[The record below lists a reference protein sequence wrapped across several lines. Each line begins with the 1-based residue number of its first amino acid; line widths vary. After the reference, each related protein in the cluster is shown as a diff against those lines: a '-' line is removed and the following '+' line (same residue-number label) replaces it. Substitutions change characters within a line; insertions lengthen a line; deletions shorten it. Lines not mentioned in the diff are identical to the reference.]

1 MNGSLRLNFWQHGI
15 FFLVLFLVL
24 APLSFLVL
32 GSFSTARLP
41 GDFSLHTMG
50 LVNYIS
56 VYADAS
62 TLDLFANTIIYVGG
76 SAALGIVLAVT
87 LAWLV
92 ERTNM
97 PGKIF
102 LYAGVPTTLAM
113 PGMLQAMAW
122 VLLFSPRIG
131 FINIWMKDI
140 FGPGAPVIDV
150 YTLEGMI
157 CLEGVRLVP
166 TAFLMLVPLM
176 RSMDPSLEEAASVSG
191 ARPASTLRKVTLKLL
206 APALVAV
213 MIYQAMTALEVFEI
227 PGILGLPA
235 GIYVFST
242 KIYAIVR
249 TATFMPVYGQANALA
264 MVYVLIAVATTV
276 LYTRMIGR
284 AERYTIV
291 TGKGYRP
298 RQFDLGRWR
307 IPAFIAAL
315 LFLFVS
321 IVLPFV
327 VFLYASFLPF
337 LQAPSAKAFQTMTLK
352 NYRLLAE
359 YGEVGS
365 ALKNTFFMVVT
376 TATATVVLSFVVSLV
391 VVRSKFWGRKLLD
404 QLAFVP
410 HAIPGIVMGIAFF
423 WLFLKLDFLP
433 LYGTIWAISIGFTI
447 SFLSYGTRSMNAA
460 LLQIHKE
467 LEEAAY
473 VSGAPPWRT
482 MWRVF
487 VPLMMPTF
495 VGVWIWVVLHAVR
508 IAGMPLIL
516 AEGPRNQV
524 LAILIWNMWDEGYV
538 PAVAA
543 IGTLLMITLLLLT
556 VLVRIIGFRRHTMQM
571 VGG

>member
-1 MNGSLRLNFWQHGI
+1 MGDTLRLHLWQHGI
-15 FFLVLFLVL
+15 FLLVLFLVL
-24 APLSFLVL
+24 TPLAFLIL

-41 GDFSLHTMG
+41 GDFSLDAMG
-50 LVNYIS
+50 LVNYLK
-56 VYADAS
+56 VYTDPG
-62 TLDLFANTIIYVGG
+62 TYELFTNTVIYVAG
-76 SAALGIVLAVT
+76 SAILGLVMAVS

-102 LYAGVPTTLAM
+102 IYAGVPMTLAV

-122 VLLFSPRIG
+122 VLLLSPRIG
-131 FINIWMKDI
+131 FINQLLKDL
-140 FGPGAPVIDV
+140 FGPDAPVIDV
-150 YTLEGMI
+150 YTLGGMVFIEG
-157 CLEGVRLVP
+157 LRLVP

-176 RSMDPSLEEAASVSG
+176 RSMDPSLEEAAAVSG
-191 ARPASTLRKVTLKLL
+191 ARPISTLRKVTLRLL

-264 MVYVLIAVATTV
+264 MVYLVIAVATTV

-284 AERYTIV
+284 AERYTII

-298 RQFDLGRWR
+298 RQLDLGKWK
-307 IPAFIAAL
+307 IPALGGAL
-315 LFLFVS
+315 LFLFLS
-321 IVLPFV
+321 IALPFL
-327 VFLYASFLPF
+327 VFLYASFLPY
-337 LQAPSAKAFQTMTLK
+337 LQAPSSNAFKIMTLK

-365 ALKNTFFMVVT
+365 ALKNTVLMVAT
-376 TATATVVLSFVVSLV
+376 TATATVILSFLVSLV
-391 VVRSKFWGRKLLD
+391 VIRSKFWGRKLLD

-447 SFLSYGTRSMNAA
+447 SFLAYGTRSMNAA

-482 MWRVF
+482 MWRIF
-487 VPLMMPTF
+487 VPLMMPTL

-508 IAGMPLIL
+508 IAGMPLML
-516 AEGPRNQV
+516 YEGPKNQV

-543 IGTLLMITLLLLT
+543 IGTLLMLVLLALT
-556 VLVRIIGFRRHTMQM
+556 VAVRLLGFRRQAAQV

>member
-1 MNGSLRLNFWQHGI
+1 MGETLRLNIWQHGI
-15 FFLVLFLVL
+15 FLLILFFVL

-41 GDFSLHTMG
+41 GDFSLATMG
-50 LVNYIS
+50 LVNYLR
-56 VYADAS
+56 VYSDPG
-62 TLDLFANTIIYVGG
+62 TVELFVNTAIYVAG
-76 SAALGIVLAVT
+76 SASLGLCLAVS

-97 PGKIF
+97 PGKI
-102 LYAGVPTTLAM
+102 LVYAGVPMTLAM

-122 VLLFSPRIG
+122 VLLLSPRIG
-131 FINIWMKDI
+131 FINLLLKDL
-140 FGPGAPVIDV
+140 FGPDAPTINV
-150 YTLEGMI
+150 YTLGGMVF
-157 CLEGVRLVP
+157 LEGLRLVP

-176 RSMDPSLEEAASVSG
+176 RSMDPSLEEAAAVSG
-191 ARPASTLRKVTLKLL
+191 ARPISTMRKVTLRLL

-213 MIYQAMTALEVFEI
+213 MIYQAMTALEVFEV

-264 MVYVLIAVATTV
+264 MVYVVIAVATTF
-276 LYTRMIGR
+276 LYTRMISH
-284 AERYTIV
+284 AERYTII

-298 RQFDLGRWR
+298 RQFELGRWK
-307 IPAFIAAL
+307 IPALACTL
-315 LFLFVS
+315 LFLFLS
-321 IVLPFV
+321 IVLPFL
-327 VFLYASFLPF
+327 VFLYASFLPY
-337 LQAPSAKAFQTMTLK
+337 LQAPSWKAFNLITLK
-352 NYRLLAE
+352 NYRLLAQ

-365 ALKNTFFMVVT
+365 ALKNTVMMVAA
-376 TATATVVLSFVVSLV
+376 TATATVTLSFLVSLV

-460 LLQIHKE
+460 LLQIHRE

-473 VSGAPPWRT
+473 VSGAPPWRA

-487 VPLMMPTF
+487 LPLMLPTF

-508 IAGMPLIL
+508 IAGLPLIL
-516 AEGPRNQV
+516 YEGPKNQV

-543 IGTLLMITLLLLT
+543 IGTLLMLVLLLLT
-556 VLVRIIGFRRHTMQM
+556 VAVRLVGFRRHATQR
-571 VGG
+571 VPA